1 MSASSGCNIGV
12 VRARCWCRQDVVL
25 VRLLAIRMQCQCHW
39 GAVLVLLGR
48 GVGVEIVD
56 AQGPSVSATAHST
69 PPPSRRAPPEHPQ
82 ATPKVREG
90 CRPLHQQRVT
100 QCPAPPS
107 PLLLLRCHL
116 MRVEGMMTAA
126 LLMQK
131 TSRRVPDA
139 DTAKSSDMVRA
150 HLDVWG
156 GRLGER
162 GSCVGY
168 RCCQEAVGK
177 EKEGPLWL
185 FVCGCKACL
194 LAILKMSMRCD
205 TIW

>member
-1 MSASSGCNIGV
+1 MLVSSGRNIGV

-25 VRLLAIRMQCQCHW
+25 VRLLAIRMQCQCHQ
-39 GAVLVLLGR
+39 GAVSVSLGH

-56 AQGPSVSATAHST
+56 AQGPSVSATVHST
-69 PPPSRRAPPEHPQ
+69 PPPSRCAPPEHPQ
-82 ATPKVREG
+82 AAPKAHEG
-90 CRPLHQQRVT
+90 CRPLHQQQVT
-100 QCPAPPS
+100 RCPTPPS
-107 PLLLLRCHL
+107 PPLLLRCHL
-116 MRVEGMMTAA
+116 MCVEGMMTAA

-131 TSRRVPDA
+131 TSHRVPDA

-150 HLDVWG
+150 HSDVWG

-168 RCCQEAVGK
+168 WCRQEVVGK
-177 EKEGPLWL
+177 EKEGPSWL
-185 FVCGCKACL
+185 FACGCKACL
-194 LAILKMSMRCD
+194 LAILKMSTRRD